1 MNKYIRSMGL
11 YAFLFPAS
19 LKVPGQTAA

>member
-1 MNKYIRSMGL
+1 MNKYIRSTGL

-19 LKVPGQTAA
+19 LKAPG

>member
-1 MNKYIRSMGL
+1 MNKYIRSTGL

-19 LKVPGQTAA
+19 LKA

>member
-1 MNKYIRSMGL
+1 MNKYIRSTGL

-19 LKVPGQTAA
+19 LKAP

>member
-1 MNKYIRSMGL
+1 MNKYIRSTGL

-19 LKVPGQTAA
+19 LKD